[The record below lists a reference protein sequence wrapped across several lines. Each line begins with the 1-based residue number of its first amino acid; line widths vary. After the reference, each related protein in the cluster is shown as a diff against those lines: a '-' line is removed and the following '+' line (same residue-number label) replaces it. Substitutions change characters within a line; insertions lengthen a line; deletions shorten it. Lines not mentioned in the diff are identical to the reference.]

1 MTNPQIFVNKKIN
14 ISDIISQEEKNSD
27 FVEGIINLPDMQKR
41 KKYNVMICNLKN
53 DNTYLLKPIKK
64 YKCLVFEE
72 LFGFEYECADFD
84 EEKIIKIK
92 F

>member
-1 MTNPQIFVNKKIN
+1 MMNSEIFVNKKIN
-14 ISDIISQEEKNSD
+14 VSDIISDEERNND
-27 FVEGIINLPDMQKR
+27 FVEGTINLPDMQKR
-41 KKYNVMICNLKN
+41 KKYKVMIYDLK

-72 LFGFEYECADFD
+72 LFGFDFECADFNL
-84 EEKIIKIK
+84 EKIIKIK

>member
-1 MTNPQIFVNKKIN
+1 MNSEIFINKSFN
-14 ISDIISQEEKNSD
+14 VSDIISQEEKKHSN
-27 FVEGIINLPDMQKR
+27 FIKGTINLPDMQKR
-41 KKYNVMICNLKN
+41 KKYNVMIYNLK

-72 LFGFEYECADFD
+72 LFGFDYECADFD
-84 EEKIIKIK
+84 SEKIIKIK

>member
-14 ISDIISQEEKNSD
+14 VSDIISPKEKNSD
-27 FVEGIINLPDMQKR
+27 FIEGTISLPDMRKR
-41 KKYNVMICNLKN
+41 KKYNVMIYDLK

-72 LFGFEYECADFD
+72 LFGFDYECADFD
-84 EEKIIKIK
+84 SEKIIKIK